1 MEKLVSKFLLRDWVN
16 DIVCFRECK
25 VAVFEKLVYDNEVFL
40 VTKGKSVNYLAHKV
54 VYGGI
59 HTLYS
64 RHMHTSLN
72 LQKASSSPIGKR
84 QSLTFSSSI
93 S

>member
-1 MEKLVSKFLLRDWVN
+1 MEELVSKFLLRDGMN
-16 DIVCFRECK
+16 DVVCFRECK
-25 VAVFEKLVYDNEVFL
+25 VAVFEELVYDNEVFL
-40 VTKGKSVNYLAHKV
+40 VTEGKGVNYLAHKV

-64 RHMHTSLN
+64 RHMHTSRN
-72 LQKASSSPIGKR
+72 LQKASSSPIGNR
-84 QSLTFSSSI
+84 QSLTFWSSI